1 MHTKKKWT
9 WILVISLSLA
19 LAFVGQSLA
28 ADKVKVALFVILS
41 GSGADLGEQ
50 SRNGAELALE
60 DINNSGG
67 IKALG
72 GAELELVVADV
83 TTTYS
88 KGPNIT
94 ERVLSTNDVAG
105 AIGYGYSGMTL
116 ACLPVIEKA
125 KIPLVTTSISNK
137 ITAQGYKYVF
147 EICPKGTQFG
157 ETQVRFAAWLR
168 DAKKLDVK
176 KVGFVF
182 ENGPYGTSTAEG
194 LKKGAQEV
202 GFDNVVLYQPYD
214 KDITDAGPLVTKIK
228 ASGADVVFATS
239 YTPDA
244 QLLVSTMKAMRVTP
258 VLIGGGAGFCWPPI
272 QESIG
277 EKVNGIFSVGSWS
290 WDTKNIVQ
298 VPERLDVTKR
308 YEQRFGTFMPEQA
321 GEHYAAVWLLKEAME
336 RAGSAEPEKVRA
348 VLAKEEFGQSME
360 GMMQPGVIGFDETG
374 WNHYTFPT
382 MIQWQDQKPTTVY
395 PESVATSKVV
405 WPIQ

>member
-1 MHTKKKWT
+1 MHKKKKWT
-9 WILVISLSLA
+9 WIIVMSLFLA
-19 LAFVGQSLA
+19 LAFVGGSA
-28 ADKVKVALFVILS
+28 AAEKVKIALFVILS

-72 GAELELVVADV
+72 GAKLELVVADV

-125 KIPLVTTSISNK
+125 KIPLVTTSISNE

-157 ETQVRFAAWLR
+157 ETQVKFAAWLR
-168 DAKKLDVK
+168 DNKKMHVE

-202 GFDNVVLYQPYD
+202 GFENIVLYQPYD
-214 KDITDAGPLVTKIK
+214 KDITDAAPLVTKIK
-228 ASGADVVFATS
+228 ASGADVLFATS

-272 QESIG
+272 QQSIG

-298 VPERLDVTKR
+298 VPERLEVTRR
-308 YEQRFGTFMPEQA
+308 YEERFGTFMPE
-321 GEHYAAVWLLKEAME
+321 
-336 RAGSAEPEKVRA
+336 
-348 VLAKEEFGQSME
+348 
-360 GMMQPGVIGFDETG
+360 PGVIAFDETG
-374 WNHYTFPT
+374 WNHHTFPT

-395 PESVATSKVV
+395 PESVATSEVV

>member
-1 MHTKKKWT
+1 MHKKKKWT
-9 WILVISLSLA
+9 WIIVMSLFLA
-19 LAFVGQSLA
+19 LAFVGGSA
-28 ADKVKVALFVILS
+28 AAEKVKIALFVILS

-72 GAELELVVADV
+72 GAKLELVVADV

-125 KIPLVTTSISNK
+125 KIPLVTTSISNE

-157 ETQVRFAAWLR
+157 ETQVKFAAWLR
-168 DAKKLDVK
+168 DNKKMHVE

-202 GFDNVVLYQPYD
+202 GFENIVLYQPYD
-214 KDITDAGPLVTKIK
+214 KDITDAAPLVTKIK
-228 ASGADVVFATS
+228 ASGADVIFATS

-272 QESIG
+272 QQSIG

-298 VPERLDVTKR
+298 VPERLEVTRR
-308 YEQRFGTFMPEQA
+308 YEERFGTFMPEQA
-321 GEHYAAVWLLKEAME
+321 GEHYAAVWLLKEAIE
-336 RAGSAEPEKVRA
+336 RAGSADPEKVREA
-348 VLAKEEFGQSME
+348 LANEEFGQSME
-360 GMMQPGVIGFDETG
+360 GMMQPGVIAFDETG
-374 WNHYTFPT
+374 WNHHTFPT

-395 PESVATSKVV
+395 PESVATSEVV